1 MSPEYK
7 KLNFIII
14 IYINIIKA
22 NSIIMVIIYNIN
34 NILLLIT
41 IIIEL
46 SFIIFIYMVNINLI
60 IS

>member
-1 MSPEYK
+1 MSPEL

-22 NSIIMVIIYNIN
+22 YSIIMVIIYNIN

-46 SFIIFIYMVNINLI
+46 SFIIFIYMVNINF
-60 IS
+60 